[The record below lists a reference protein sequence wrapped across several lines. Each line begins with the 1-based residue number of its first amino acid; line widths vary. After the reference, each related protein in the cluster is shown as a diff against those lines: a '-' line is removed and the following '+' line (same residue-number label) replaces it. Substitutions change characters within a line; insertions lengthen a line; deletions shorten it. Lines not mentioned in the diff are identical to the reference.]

1 MVLISPSIISSKLAE
16 LGEQIKQSEAA
27 HADMFHLDVMDGH
40 FVPNLTLGPDM
51 VKAIRSV
58 ATVPLEVHLML
69 ERPDKYWKKF
79 SDAGADIFLI
89 HYESMCNIRETFKEI
104 ENSGKKFGIVINPDT
119 AFSKIEQ
126 YLDGAH
132 IVLVMSVY
140 PGFSGQSFIEMSLN
154 NVKEAR
160 KFIDMN
166 GLNTMIEIDGGI
178 NDVTGKKALDA
189 GANILVSASYIYGGN
204 IAERIGK
211 LRSL

>member
-1 MVLISPSIISSKLAE
+1 MVLISPSIISSKLSE
-16 LGEQIKQSEAA
+16 IGKQIKLSEAA

-40 FVPNLTLGPDM
+40 FVPNLTMGPDM

-89 HYESMCNIRETFKEI
+89 HYESLCHIKETFKEI
-104 ENSGKKFGIVINPDT
+104 QDSGKKFGIVINPDT
-119 AFSKIEQ
+119 PFSKIEQ
-126 YLDGAH
+126 FLEDTH
-132 IVLVMSVY
+132 ILLVMSVY

-160 KFIDMN
+160 KFIDKN
-166 GLNTMIEIDGGI
+166 HLDTMIEIDGGI